1 MARYLRVA
9 RYPEVLGDDLG
20 EVEAVRLGNDFEQLP
35 WVADSE
41 VERFAEALVCLAEIP
56 FHRCEVLFDPI
67 GTLVG
72 PLAALPDLLSLVLG
86 CPTQDFLPMLCDPQR
101 STCDPTVTLDDPDQS
116 PCDRLGSAA

>member
-1 MARYLRVA
+1 MCVVSLRLLAFSCRLLSRARYLGVT

-20 EVEAVRLGNDFEQLP
+20 EVETVRLSNDFEQLP

-41 VERFAEALVCLAEIP
+41 AERFVEALVCLAGIP

-72 PLAALPDLLSLVLG
+72 P
-86 CPTQDFLPMLCDPQR
+86 
-101 STCDPTVTLDDPDQS
+101 DQS
-116 PCDRLGSAA
+116 PCDHLGSAA